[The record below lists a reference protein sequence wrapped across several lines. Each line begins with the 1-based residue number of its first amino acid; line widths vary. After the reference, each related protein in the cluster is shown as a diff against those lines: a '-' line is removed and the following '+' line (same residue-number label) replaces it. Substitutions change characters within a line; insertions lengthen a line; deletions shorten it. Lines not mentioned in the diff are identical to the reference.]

1 MSSIATLLM
10 FSDQQQGQA
19 KTAIDFYLSL
29 FDGATLDSIVLYGPG
44 GAGPEGTV
52 QRAEFSLLGQQFIA
66 IDSPVHHN
74 FSFTPSMSIFV
85 ACDSEEEIDYLY
97 AALVEGGEALM
108 PLDNYGFSRCFGW
121 VNDRFGVS
129 WQLNLAA

>member
-10 FSDQQQGQA
+10 FSDQQHGQA
-19 KTAIDFYLSL
+19 KAAIDYYLSL
-29 FDGATLDSIVLYGPG
+29 FDDATLDSIVLYGPG
-44 GAGPEGTV
+44 ENGPEGSV
-52 QRAEFSLLGQQFIA
+52 QRAEFTLLGRPFIA

-85 ACDSEEEIDYLY
+85 NCDSEEEIDFLY

-108 PLDNYGFSRCFGW
+108 PLDNYGFSRRFGW

-129 WQLNLAA
+129 WQLNLA